1 MRQRLFAIVFLIS
14 AFSIVQGC
22 EPNNFKN
29 GERLY
34 KTYCANCHMETG
46 EGLSALI
53 PSLAKSDF
61 MASNRDRL
69 PCIIRYGLQDTIQ
82 VNGKIYAE
90 QMPSMPSLSEI
101 QITNLLNFVNSS
113 WGNKNDV
120 YSLEEVI
127 ALLEKCPKR

>member
-1 MRQRLFAIVFLIS
+1 MRFIFFAGGLFTAAALFFS
-14 AFSIVQGC
+14 ACGTNPYQT
-22 EPNNFKN
+22 

-34 KTYCANCHMETG
+34 KRYCSDCHMDTG

-61 MASNRDRL
+61 MAANRDRL
-69 PCIIRYGLQDTIQ
+69 PCIIRYGLQQDSIT

-101 QITNLLNFVNSS
+101 QITNLLNFINTS
-113 WGNKNDV
+113 WGNKNQVYNLEDV
-120 YSLEEVI
+120 K
-127 ALLEKCPKR
+127 ALLEKCKK